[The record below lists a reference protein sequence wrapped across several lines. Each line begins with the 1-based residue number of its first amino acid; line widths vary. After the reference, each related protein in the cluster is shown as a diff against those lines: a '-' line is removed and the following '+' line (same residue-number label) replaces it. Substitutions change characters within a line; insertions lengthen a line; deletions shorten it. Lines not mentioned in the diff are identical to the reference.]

1 MSKRFRLAHAERT
14 SPSTSPHL
22 TTTDWRLCLICQE
35 DKTETLTKPD
45 QSKRKDIGSG
55 YSSLAENL
63 IKFSELGELPG
74 SFHLER
80 LDDGHG
86 IEAAMVAHGAQYHQT
101 CRLQYNNTK
110 LQRAQK
116 RALKK
121 EGQSDEEQSVCKRTR
136 AHSRS
141 SSTEKVPETCFFCG
155 QPAGANSLR
164 KAATFQMDRRV
175 RACAT
180 LLGDT
185 ELLGRLSGGDMVA
198 LDAQYHPQ
206 CLIGL
211 YNRTRKVQSTGPQ
224 DSDRE
229 RAMSA
234 VVFAE
239 LVLYIEETRQDEE
252 TAPVFRLADLV
263 HLYQSRMEQLGVQL
277 DTRVHSTRLKQRLLS
292 QFPDMRAHTKGRD
305 ILMAFEEDLGAALD
319 KACELDSD
327 SDAVHLARA
336 AHIVR
341 RHMFGEAKP
350 FTGFPEGC
358 QEESV
363 PPLLLA
369 LVSMILE
376 GPSIKDQ
383 MADTNPAAITA
394 AQILKFNSVK
404 HKRTRGTT
412 SSTCV
417 RRSVAQTPLP
427 TYIGM
432 MLHAHTRK
440 KELVDRLSH
449 LGLSIS
455 YDR

>member
-1 MSKRFRLAHAERT
+1 
-14 SPSTSPHL
+14 
-22 TTTDWRLCLICQE
+22 
-35 DKTETLTKPD
+35 
-45 QSKRKDIGSG
+45 
-55 YSSLAENL
+55 
-63 IKFSELGELPG
+63 
-74 SFHLER
+74 
-80 LDDGHG
+80 
-86 IEAAMVAHGAQYHQT
+86 
-101 CRLQYNNTK
+101 
-110 LQRAQK
+110 
-116 RALKK
+116 
-121 EGQSDEEQSVCKRTR
+121 
-136 AHSRS
+136 
-141 SSTEKVPETCFFCG
+141 
-155 QPAGANSLR
+155 
-164 KAATFQMDRRV
+164 
-175 RACAT
+175 
-180 LLGDT
+180 
-185 ELLGRLSGGDMVA
+185 MVA

-206 CLIGL
+206 CLIVL
-211 YNRTRKVQSTGPQ
+211 YNRIRKVQSTGPQ
-224 DSDRE
+224 DSDQE
-229 RAMSA
+229 HAMSA

-239 LVLYIEETRQDEE
+239 LALYIEETRQDEE
-252 TAPVFRLADLV
+252 TATVFRLADLV

-292 QFPDMRAHTKGRD
+292 QFPNMRAHTKGRD

-319 KACELDSD
+319 KACKLDSD
-327 SDAVHLARA
+327 SDAVHLALA

-417 RRSVAQTPLP
+417 RHSVAQETPLP

-455 YDR
+455 YDRVLQLSAQMGNNVCQQFHREQVVCPPKMCGEVFTTAAVDNIDHNPSATTSKDSFHGTAISLIQHSSYTGEGINRSIFVAGESGDALVSCKCQKGCVRCCKCKKAALQCTALCVCEGDCT